1 MNGGKPAGAALRT
14 PTQSPARKKQKP
26 RSPAKGKTAKAAR
39 ASGIKRSHKSPR
51 DAQVVKQQYKNMRIW
66 EMLLRYRVITD
77 FNDLASLEKFIKA
90 GQLGAVTQAK
100 HLEQMSAALKDR
112 ADHFDRKNEELNKL
126 IAKNNQMEKQ
136 KEIELRRM
144 QGLQQRAE
152 KGLMQLERCETSIVK
167 KDALIKE
174 LDGKIA
180 IQDNLIAQ
188 QQAYI
193 EDLKEVINSR
203 KCSGC
208 GKQKQDVDRMYSLC
222 CLCCHPIKPGQSIEE
237 GLAACKER

>member
-39 ASGIKRSHKSPR
+39 ASGNKRSHKSPR

-100 HLEQMSAALKDR
+100 HLEQMSTALKDR
-112 ADHFDRKNEELNKL
+112 AGHFDRKIEELNKERQ
-126 IAKNNQMEKQ
+126 IYISKIEQMQ
-136 KEIELRRM
+136 IEARRLK
-144 QGLQQRAE
+144 GLQQPSEQLTMHLERQDAVIIKQAAE
-152 KGLMQLERCETSIVK
+152 INQLEQERE
-167 KDALIKE
+167 A
-174 LDGKIA
+174 
-180 IQDNLIAQ
+180 QDNVIAQ
-188 QQAYI
+188 QKAYI
-193 EDLKEVINSR
+193 DDLKEVMNSR
-203 KCSGC
+203 
-208 GKQKQDVDRMYSLC
+208 
-222 CLCCHPIKPGQSIEE
+222 
-237 GLAACKER
+237 

>member
-39 ASGIKRSHKSPR
+39 ASGNKRSHKSPR

-112 ADHFDRKNEELNKL
+112 AGHFDRKIEELNKS
-126 IAKNNQMEKQ
+126 IAEDGFYFGHC
-136 KEIELRRM
+136 RCSF
-144 QGLQQRAE
+144 LQ
-152 KGLMQLERCETSIVK
+152 L
-167 KDALIKE
+167 
-174 LDGKIA
+174 
-180 IQDNLIAQ
+180 
-188 QQAYI
+188 
-193 EDLKEVINSR
+193 
-203 KCSGC
+203 
-208 GKQKQDVDRMYSLC
+208 
-222 CLCCHPIKPGQSIEE
+222 
-237 GLAACKER
+237 

>member
-39 ASGIKRSHKSPR
+39 ASGNKRSHKSPR

-112 ADHFDRKNEELNKL
+112 ADHFDRKNEDLNKS
-126 IAKNNQMEKQ
+126 IAENNEMKQ
-136 KEIELRRM
+136 QNEIEARRL
-144 QGLQQRAE
+144 QGLARRLQEIEAR
-152 KGLMQLERCETSIVK
+152 
-167 KDALIKE
+167 
-174 LDGKIA
+174 
-180 IQDNLIAQ
+180 QDNAIVNNDA
-188 QQAYI
+188 
-193 EDLKEVINSR
+193 V
-203 KCSGC
+203 
-208 GKQKQDVDRMYSLC
+208 
-222 CLCCHPIKPGQSIEE
+222 
-237 GLAACKER
+237 

>member
-39 ASGIKRSHKSPR
+39 ASGTKRSHKSPR

-66 EMLLRYRVITD
+66 EMLERYGVITD

-112 ADHFDRKNEELNKL
+112 ADQFDRRIEELNKL
-126 IAKNNQMEKQ
+126 MAKNNQMAKQ
-136 KEIELRRM
+136 KEIELRRL
-144 QGLQQRAE
+144 QGLQQPSE
-152 KGLMQLERCETSIVK
+152 QLTMHLERQ
-167 KDALIKE
+167 DAVIIK
-174 LDGKIA
+174 
-180 IQDNLIAQ
+180 
-188 QQAYI
+188 QQAGINQFEQDREVWNNMIAEQTGYI
-193 EDLKEVINSR
+193 DDLK
-203 KCSGC
+203 
-208 GKQKQDVDRMYSLC
+208 
-222 CLCCHPIKPGQSIEE
+222 
-237 GLAACKER
+237 